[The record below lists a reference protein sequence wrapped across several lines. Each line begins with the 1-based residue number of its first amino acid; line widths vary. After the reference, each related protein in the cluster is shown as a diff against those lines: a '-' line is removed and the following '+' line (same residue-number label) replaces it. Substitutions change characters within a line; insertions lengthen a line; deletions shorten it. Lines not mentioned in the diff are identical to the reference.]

1 MIGVPNF
8 DHPFLDMFL
17 SHIAGMV
24 LEATDCNPQI
34 DIASAEADICQ
45 ILWLIIWRFSKF
57 KPQLWWLGSFTLWYF
72 TDIFYVLKITI
83 IVFHG
88 IMILIIS

>member
-1 MIGVPNF
+1 MNHPMIGVPNF

-45 ILWLIIWRFSKF
+45 IL
-57 KPQLWWLGSFTLWYF
+57 
-72 TDIFYVLKITI
+72 
-83 IVFHG
+83 
-88 IMILIIS
+88 